1 MSSVGVGAATRTG
14 ARQSCWSGGATAIAP
29 GESQQRQQFGG
40 KQPAGRQTA
49 TATPGVADLVGE
61 YRRHLFA
68 VPVARPARQQPK
80 SQTIEPGHA
89 SRSPGCRASSAGPS
103 SPRAPG
109 APPRGGRLRARAA
122 DPVVSASRVVT
133 SPGVRDSTSTISRSS
148 SSRLMAAYS
157 VLAVSSTS
165 ARSCAR
171 GCPG

>member
-1 MSSVGVGAATRTG
+1 MDVVRWG
-14 ARQSCWSGGATAIAP
+14 WSGHENWRSSIRAGVEVATAIAP

-68 VPVARPARQQPK
+68 VLVTRPARQQPK

-89 SRSPGCRASSAGPS
+89 SRSPGCQLLLPGHLHRALQA
-103 SPRAPG
+103 RRLETDDFEPG
-109 APPRGGRLRARAA
+109 GG

-133 SPGVRDSTSTISRSS
+133 FAGRP
-148 SSRLMAAYS
+148 
-157 VLAVSSTS
+157 
-165 ARSCAR
+165 
-171 GCPG
+171 